1 MSRLPA
7 SQPMADTRPG
17 ETAAVPPPTGL
28 IARAGRGHASRGTW
42 TQKWL
47 AIIGV
52 LLVFGAFNASV
63 LQKERVLREGQVVR
77 LSLAPV
83 DPRAFMTGDFMALN
97 YAIANE
103 LNRTMVS
110 DKDRARNAVVV
121 VSLDGQG
128 IGKLVRLQERAS
140 PLQAGE
146 VALKVR
152 LRDGRVRLGTDA
164 FYFPEGTA
172 RRYEKAR
179 YGEFRVAPDG
189 EMLLVRLLDEALAQV
204 QDVQEA
210 QAD

>member
-63 LQKERVLREGQVVR
+63 LQKERVLREGPVVR

-110 DKDRARNAVVV
+110 DKDRARDAVVV

-146 VALKVR
+146 VALKLRV
-152 LRDGRVRLGTDA
+152 RDGRVRLGTDA
-164 FYFPEGTA
+164 FYFREGTA
-172 RRYEKAR
+172 QRYEKAR

-189 EMLLVRLLDEALAQV
+189 EILLVRLLDESLAQV
-204 QDVQEA
+204 QDLQEA

>member
-83 DPRAFMTGDFMALN
+83 DPRAFMTGDYMALN

-110 DKDRARNAVVV
+110 DKDRARDAVVV

-146 VALKVR
+146 VALKLRV
-152 LRDGRVRLGTDA
+152 RDGRVRLGTDA
-164 FYFPEGTA
+164 FYFREGTA
-172 RRYEKAR
+172 QRY
-179 YGEFRVAPDG
+179 
-189 EMLLVRLLDEALAQV
+189 
-204 QDVQEA
+204 
-210 QAD
+210 

>member
-1 MSRLPA
+1 
-7 SQPMADTRPG
+7 MAETRRG
-17 ETAAVPPPTGL
+17 ETTAATPPAGPTVR
-28 IARAGRGHASRGTW
+28 ARRGQASRGTW
-42 TQKWL
+42 MQKCL

-110 DKDRARNAVVV
+110 DKDRARDAVVV

-146 VALKVR
+146 VALKLRV
-152 LRDGRVRLGTDA
+152 RDGRVRLGTDA

>member
-52 LLVFGAFNASV
+52 LLVFGALNASV

-110 DKDRARNAVVV
+110 DKDRARDAVVV

-146 VALKVR
+146 VALKLRV
-152 LRDGRVRLGTDA
+152 RDGRVRLGTDA

-189 EMLLVRLLDEALAQV
+189 EMLLVRLLDVSLAQV

>member
-28 IARAGRGHASRGTW
+28 IARAVRGHASRGTW
-42 TQKWL
+42 MQKWL

-83 DPRAFMTGDFMALN
+83 DPRAFMTGDYMALN

-110 DKDRARNAVVV
+110 DKDRARDAVVV

-146 VALKVR
+146 VALKLRV
-152 LRDGRVRLGTDA
+152 RDGRLRLGTDA

-189 EMLLVRLLDEALAQV
+189 EMLLVRLLDVSLAQV

>member
-1 MSRLPA
+1 
-7 SQPMADTRPG
+7 
-17 ETAAVPPPTGL
+17 
-28 IARAGRGHASRGTW
+28 
-42 TQKWL
+42 
-47 AIIGV
+47 
-52 LLVFGAFNASV
+52 
-63 LQKERVLREGQVVR
+63 
-77 LSLAPV
+77 
-83 DPRAFMTGDFMALN
+83 MALN

-110 DKDRARNAVVV
+110 DKDRARDAVVV

-146 VALKVR
+146 VALKLRV
-152 LRDGRVRLGTDA
+152 RDGRVRLGTDA
-164 FYFPEGTA
+164 FYFREGTA
-172 RRYEKAR
+172 QRYEKAR

-189 EMLLVRLLDEALAQV
+189 EMLLVRLLDVSLAQV

>member
-52 LLVFGAFNASV
+52 LLVFGALNASV

-110 DKDRARNAVVV
+110 DKDRARDAVVV

-140 PLQAGE
+140 PLQVGE

-164 FYFPEGTA
+164 FYFREGTGQ
-172 RRYEKAR
+172 RYEKAR
-179 YGEFRVAPDG
+179 YGEYRVAPDG
-189 EMLLVRLLDEALAQV
+189 EMLLVRLLDESLAEIQAKV
-204 QDVQEA
+204 QAE
-210 QAD
+210 

>member
-52 LLVFGAFNASV
+52 LLVFGALNASV

-110 DKDRARNAVVV
+110 DKDRARDAVVV

-146 VALKVR
+146 VALKLRV
-152 LRDGRVRLGTDA
+152 RDGRVRLGTDA